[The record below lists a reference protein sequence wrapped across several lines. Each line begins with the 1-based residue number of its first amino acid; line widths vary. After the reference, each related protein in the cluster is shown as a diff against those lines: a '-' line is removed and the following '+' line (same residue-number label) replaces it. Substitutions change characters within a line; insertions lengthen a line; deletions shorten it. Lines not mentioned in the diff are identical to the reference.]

1 MSDLKTITTQISE
14 ALSSSIDPLN
24 TAQVTFKINKLTLML
39 AASCHAVA
47 WAERIYS
54 RRMQQLTEDKTWANL
69 SATDKKA
76 IFAGYCRDE
85 AYYLTLTERQNKAII
100 HALEALKAMMWN
112 SEAG

>member
-1 MSDLKTITTQISE
+1 MTQLKTITTQIGE

-24 TAQVTFKINKLTLML
+24 PAQITFKINKLTLML

-47 WAERIYS
+47 WAERLYS
-54 RRMQQLTEDKTWANL
+54 RRIQQLTESKAWANV

-76 IFAGYCRDE
+76 LFAGYCRDE
-85 AYYLTLTERQNKAII
+85 AYYVTLTERQNKALI

-112 SEAG
+112 EGV